1 LVKQWNSKLSSLTK
15 NVETSFFLE
24 ELFFKKS
31 EVNLR
36 DETLGQIQEG
46 MVVKGIVKNITD
58 YGAFIDLGGVDGL
71 LHITDMSWGRVKH
84 PSKSFTVGDEIN
96 VKILKYDLLKKEF
109 L

>member
-1 LVKQWNSKLSSLTK
+1 
-15 NVETSFFLE
+15 VETSFFLE
-24 ELFFKKS
+24 ELFLQEERGK
-31 EVNLR
+31 LR

-84 PSKSFTVGDEIN
+84 PSNILSLGDEIN